1 MHDPMAGRK
10 PIPKEE
16 LSEEQTRLL
25 EQVCREGPELKAAF
39 NRILEERGI
48 PLQLAEYRLGASD
61 VATERPQEFPPPG
74 GCYCCRDG
82 VCWCC

>member
-1 MHDPMAGRK
+1 MSDPMASRE
-10 PIPKEE
+10 PIAKEE
-16 LSEEQTRLL
+16 LSEEQTKLL
-25 EQVCREGPELKAAF
+25 DQVCREGPELKAAF

-48 PLQLAEYRLGASD
+48 PLQVAEYRLEARGA
-61 VATERPQEFPPPG
+61 ATERATEFPPPG